1 MNTERIEELLRI
13 FNENAPIARYFGMK
27 LSFTDEVNAVIDLPY
42 NPNLDHAFGGI
53 HGGVYAT
60 LLDNADVSGATFT
73 AAAAHDVS
81 CWIATSELSI
91 HFLEPAQRTSL
102 RAVGRLL
109 KHGKRQDIVEMYL
122 YDGQGRWIGHGVGTF
137 VVLPDVP
144 LSPTQ

>member
-1 MNTERIEELLRI
+1 MNTERIEELLRL

-27 LSFTDEVNAVIDLPY
+27 LTFTDEANAVVDLPY
-42 NPNLDHAFGGI
+42 NPNLDHALGGI

-60 LLDNADVSGATFT
+60 LLDNAGVSGATFT

-81 CWIATSELSI
+81 CWVATSELSV
-91 HFLEPAQRTSL
+91 HFLEPAKRTSL

-109 KHGKRQDIVEMYL
+109 KHGKRQDVVEMYL
-122 YDGQGRWIGHGVGTF
+122 YDGQDRWIGHGVGTF

>member
-1 MNTERIEELLRI
+1 MNIKRIEELLRM

-27 LSFTDEVNAVIDLPY
+27 LSYTDEASAVIDLPY

-60 LLDNADVSGATFT
+60 MLDNADVSVATFT

-81 CWIATSELSI
+81 CWVATSELSI
-91 HFLEPAQRTSL
+91 HFLEPTKHTSL

-109 KHGKRQDIVEMYL
+109 KHGKRWRFPATSRRCICTTDKAI
-122 YDGQGRWIGHGVGTF
+122 
-137 VVLPDVP
+137 
-144 LSPTQ
+144 